1 MIALVNGQGTVIQQQ
16 EFVSV
21 HSEGF
26 LSVIGPRNLLSIT
39 TETIMNLTETFGVV
53 LLRLNANLLPT
64 PWSFWLT
71 IFAGK

>member
-26 LSVIGPRNLLSIT
+26 CRLLGQGICYP
-39 TETIMNLTETFGVV
+39 LQ
-53 LLRLNANLLPT
+53 LRQ
-64 PWSFWLT
+64 S
-71 IFAGK
+71 

>member
-39 TETIMNLTETFGVV
+39 TK
-53 LLRLNANLLPT
+53 RQ
-64 PWSFWLT
+64 S
-71 IFAGK
+71 

>member
-26 LSVIGPRNLLSIT
+26 FVGYWAKEFVIHYN
-39 TETIMNLTETFGVV
+39 
-53 LLRLNANLLPT
+53 
-64 PWSFWLT
+64 
-71 IFAGK
+71 